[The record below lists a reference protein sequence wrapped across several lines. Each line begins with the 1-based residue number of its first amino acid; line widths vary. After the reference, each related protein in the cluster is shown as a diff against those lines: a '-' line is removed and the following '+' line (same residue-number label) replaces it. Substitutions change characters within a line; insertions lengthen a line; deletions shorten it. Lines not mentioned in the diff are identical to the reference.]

1 MKRKGMPIRCFPA
14 LSGLAALAAIFLST
28 TVFAF
33 WVDVTNDL
41 TGSDVPSLQ
50 VTINHALSTEWH
62 EANSGKPIEP
72 GQTVRF
78 TAGGLEIGHCW
89 GDIGIKTS
97 KELKGCEAGI
107 LSKGYT
113 YRRIDMCG
121 NVKIRI
127 NRGGCGLTV
136 KIE

>member
-1 MKRKGMPIRCFPA
+1 MNTKGAATA
-14 LSGLAALAAIFLST
+14 LPVLCAAGVLAAVFLT
-28 TVFAF
+28 ATAFAF
-33 WVDVTNDL
+33 WADVTNDMP
-41 TGSDVPSLQ
+41 GPDAPSLQ
-50 VTINHALSTEWH
+50 LIVSHALSTEWH
-62 EANSGKPIEP
+62 EINGGKPIEP

-89 GDIGIKTS
+89 GDIGIRTS

-121 NVKIRI
+121 NVKVKIGRA
-127 NRGGCGLTV
+127 GCGLTLE
-136 KIE
+136 IE